1 MSTIQPSVVMKQNLD
16 YMQAEQESLELQ
28 VEHWASAGGTVAG
41 GMLAAGAWTQPG
53 HKASEDRQDWLE
65 SEKKSLHETEHA
77 DSTKKVTT
85 AEVL

>member
-41 GMLAAGAWTQPG
+41 GMLAAEAWTQPG

-65 SEKKSLHETEHA
+65 SEKRAYMRLNMQTA
-77 DSTKKVTT
+77 LKK
-85 AEVL
+85 

>member
-28 VEHWASAGGTVAG
+28 VEHWASAGG
-41 GMLAAGAWTQPG
+41 MLAAGAWTQPG

-65 SEKKSLHETEHA
+65 SEKRAYMRLNMQTA
-77 DSTKKVTT
+77 LKK
-85 AEVL
+85 